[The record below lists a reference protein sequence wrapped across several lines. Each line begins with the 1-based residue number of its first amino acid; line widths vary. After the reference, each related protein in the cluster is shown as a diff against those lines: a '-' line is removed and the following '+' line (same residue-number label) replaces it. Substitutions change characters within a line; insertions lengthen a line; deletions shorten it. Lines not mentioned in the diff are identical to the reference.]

1 MQDTNSLKY
10 LIFLAD
16 SCNMNA
22 MSIAEIA
29 RMLKITPKA
38 TKSRLIRAGLKPVE
52 YAGPTG
58 MYDPS
63 VVEMIRKPRPAGRPR
78 KTAAPEPEKGEEL

>member
-1 MQDTNSLKY
+1 
-10 LIFLAD
+10 
-16 SCNMNA
+16 MNA

-29 RMLKITPKA
+29 RILKITPKA
-38 TKSRLIRAGLKPVE
+38 AKSRLIRAGLKPTE

-63 VVEMIRKPRPAGRPR
+63 VVEIIREPKPAGRPKR
-78 KTAAPEPEKGEEL
+78 APEPDLAKQINKAKKTKK